1 MQAGRQIYI
10 FNADYFRMKTVW
22 LTCAW
27 SSSMP
32 AVTIPSPASR
42 YEGNTWKQI
51 SLDDSLDEVWSFS
64 SPMVP
69 GHQHLLLL
77 VLLMLLLCHQCV
89 TKQTLYCQVEETVA
103 TNPSDCLPVLSQRH
117 IWLSLMFYYSM
128 SENRTLYPCMLSM
141 NVLTATKQQLQTVQ
155 SQQQGDSASRVQC
168 VWGQLFT
175 DVPACFQHSW
185 ENES

>member
-1 MQAGRQIYI
+1 MQAGRQMYI

-128 SENRTLYPCMLSM
+128 SENRTLQPNNSYKLSSHS
-141 NVLTATKQQLQTVQ
+141 NKVTVQ
-155 SQQQGDSASRVQC
+155 AEYSVCEDNSLQM
-168 VWGQLFT
+168 
-175 DVPACFQHSW
+175 FQPVSNIAEKMNHI
-185 ENES
+185 